1 VRQIYLRDT
10 SRQAELQG
18 IKYGQRGTNSLEIVF
33 QEKVKCSM
41 ICYKTEPQPPA
52 KEGVGTYIIIESAYK
67 PNSQAKLKQQRGKT
81 RQDRTA

>member
-1 VRQIYLRDT
+1 
-10 SRQAELQG
+10 
-18 IKYGQRGTNSLEIVF
+18 
-33 QEKVKCSM
+33 M